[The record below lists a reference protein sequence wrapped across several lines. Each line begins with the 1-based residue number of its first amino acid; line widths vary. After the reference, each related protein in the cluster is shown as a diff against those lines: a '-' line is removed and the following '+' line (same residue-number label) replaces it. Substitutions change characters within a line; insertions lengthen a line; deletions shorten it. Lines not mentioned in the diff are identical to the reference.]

1 MMEDHA
7 EAESEGSET
16 EADGGERE
24 PGDESDGSSRESGD
38 GESDPVGIAE
48 ARRLAVEQA
57 GELLDYPVEGVI
69 KVEASEDGWR
79 VLVEVKERD
88 AVPDT
93 QDILGRYE
101 LEVGSSGALTG
112 YGLLERYRRGELR
125 GDL

>member
-16 EADGGERE
+16 EADG
-24 PGDESDGSSRESGD
+24 DETNGSSRESGG
-38 GESDPVGIAE
+38 GESSDQIGIAE

-57 GELLDYPVEGVI
+57 DELLDYPVEGVI

-88 AVPDT
+88 GVPDT

-101 LEVGSSGALTG
+101 LEVGSGGALTG